1 MANEKTEQEQ
11 QELIYKFSMYERQ
24 MRETQQQIEAI
35 ERGMTDLESL
45 NSGLNELKGSVGKEI
60 YAQLGK
66 GIFVNAKINS
76 EDLNIDIGD
85 GNFVKKS
92 IPETQKLIGEQTK
105 KLAEIKKELEQSLR
119 DIEEELRGMM
129 KELEN

>member
-45 NSGLNELKGSVGKEI
+45 NSGLNELKGSIGKEI

-76 EDLNIDIGD
+76 EDLNVDIGD

-105 KLAEIKKELEQSLR
+105 KLAEIKKELEQSLQ

>member
-1 MANEKTEQEQ
+1 MTNEKTEQEQ

-24 MRETQQQIEAI
+24 IREMQQQIEAI
-35 ERGMTDLESL
+35 EKGIVDLNSL
-45 NSGLNELKGSVGKEI
+45 NLGLNELIGSNGKEI

-76 EDLNIDIGD
+76 EDLNVDIGD
-85 GNFVKKS
+85 GNFIKKS
-92 IPETQKLIGEQTK
+92 IPETKELIGEQTK
-105 KLAEIKKELEQSLR
+105 KLELIKKELEQSLQN
-119 DIEEELRGMM
+119 IEEELTGMM

>member
-1 MANEKTEQEQ
+1 MEDEKTEQEQ

-24 MRETQQQIEAI
+24 IREMQQQIEAI
-35 ERGMTDLESL
+35 EKGIADLDVL
-45 NSGLNELKGSVGKEI
+45 NTGLEELKGSVGKEI

-66 GIFVNAKINS
+66 GIFINAKINS
-76 EDLNIDIGD
+76 ENLNVDIGN

-105 KLAEIKKELEQSLR
+105 KLELIKKELEQSLIE
-119 DIEEELRGMM
+119 IEEELTGMM
-129 KELEN
+129 KELEG

>member
-1 MANEKTEQEQ
+1 MTDEKTEQEQ

-24 MRETQQQIEAI
+24 IREMQQQIEAI
-35 ERGMTDLESL
+35 EKGIADLDVL
-45 NSGLNELKGSVGKEI
+45 NTGLEELKGSVGKEI

-66 GIFVNAKINS
+66 GIFINAKINS
-76 EDLNIDIGD
+76 ENLNVDIGN

-105 KLAEIKKELEQSLR
+105 KLEMIKKELEQSLIE
-119 DIEEELRGMM
+119 IEEELTGMM
-129 KELEN
+129 SELEN

>member
-1 MANEKTEQEQ
+1 MENEKTEQEQ

-24 MRETQQQIEAI
+24 IREIQQQMEAI
-35 ERGMTDLESL
+35 EKGITDLISL
-45 NSGLNELKGSVGKEI
+45 NEGLNELKGSVGKEV

-66 GIFVNAKINS
+66 GIYVNAKINS
-76 EDLNIDIGD
+76 EDLNVDIGD

-105 KLAEIKKELEQSLR
+105 KLEAIRTELEGSMKEIEKELT
-119 DIEEELRGMM
+119 GMM
-129 KELEN
+129 KEIGC

>member
-1 MANEKTEQEQ
+1 MTSEKTEQEQ

-24 MRETQQQIEAI
+24 IREMQQQIEAI
-35 ERGMTDLESL
+35 EKGITDLESL
-45 NSGLNELKGSVGKEI
+45 NTGLDELKGSKGKEI
-60 YAQLGK
+60 YAQLGR

-76 EDLNIDIGD
+76 EDLNVDIGN

-105 KLAEIKKELEQSLR
+105 KLEAIRAELERSLKE
-119 DIEEELRGMM
+119 IENELMNMM
-129 KELEN
+129 KELEC